1 MAGAVARGYATAS
14 TDTGHA
20 ANPLTASWARGHP
33 ELVVDF
39 GHRGIHVMTEAAKAI
54 VQAFYGAPP
63 THSYFVGCS
72 TGGKRGLTEAQRYPA
87 DYDGIVAGAP
97 ANFFTHLAI
106 AGNWVSQALHAD
118 PASALGAPA
127 IALIADAVLARC
139 DARDGL
145 VDGVLDDPRR
155 CGFKPQKLRCRGSA
169 VADCLTAAQVTA
181 LKKIYAGPESARGRP
196 IFPGLLP
203 GAESGAMGWEAWI
216 GGTAPGVAHLIQD
229 SFFKFMVFED
239 PAWDWRSFDFDRD
252 VALTDAKLAAVLNAT
267 DPDLRPFRAR
277 GGKIVMYHGWN
288 DPAISAL
295 NSVDY
300 YESVVVAAR
309 RFRAGA
315 AEDFFRLFMVPGMQH
330 CGGGPGTDTFDALG
344 ALERWVEEGVAPDR
358 IIAAGAV
365 DRTRPLC
372 PYPQV
377 ARYLGQGSTD
387 DARNFACRRRRGR

>member
-1 MAGAVARGYATAS
+1 
-14 TDTGHA
+14 
-20 ANPLTASWARGHP
+20 
-33 ELVVDF
+33 
-39 GHRGIHVMTEAAKAI
+39 
-54 VQAFYGAPP
+54 
-63 THSYFVGCS
+63 
-72 TGGKRGLTEAQRYPA
+72 
-87 DYDGIVAGAP
+87 
-97 ANFFTHLAI
+97 
-106 AGNWVSQALHAD
+106 
-118 PASALGAPA
+118 
-127 IALIADAVLARC
+127 
-139 DARDGL
+139 
-145 VDGVLDDPRR
+145 
-155 CGFKPQKLRCRGSA
+155 
-169 VADCLTAAQVTA
+169 
-181 LKKIYAGPESARGRP
+181 
-196 IFPGLLP
+196 
-203 GAESGAMGWEAWI
+203 
-216 GGTAPGVAHLIQD
+216 
-229 SFFKFMVFED
+229 
-239 PAWDWRSFDFDRD
+239 
-252 VALTDAKLAAVLNAT
+252 
-267 DPDLRPFRAR
+267 
-277 GGKIVMYHGWN
+277 MYHGWN